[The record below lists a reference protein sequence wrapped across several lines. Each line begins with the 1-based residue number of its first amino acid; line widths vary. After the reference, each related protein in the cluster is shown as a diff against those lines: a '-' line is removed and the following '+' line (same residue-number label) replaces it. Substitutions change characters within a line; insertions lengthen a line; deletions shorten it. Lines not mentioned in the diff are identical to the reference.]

1 VATRTRRYA
10 SRTTARHAARR
21 ASDSAPMRFLARAGF
36 LARGV
41 MYVVIGWIAL
51 LVAFRKTSQQADRT
65 GALHELSQTP
75 FGAAAL
81 WLLVIG
87 FFGMA
92 LWRLS
97 ETLYGAAGAP
107 GAPGTD
113 GRKASARLAAFAK
126 AVVYVVI
133 GYGVLKYAIGAGA
146 PQSSNQQSVDLTAT
160 LMRHP
165 GGKVLVVVIG
175 LALVGGGLY
184 LGYQA
189 WRKRFLKVLNLGQ
202 MRSGTRRIVEWL
214 GRAGGIARGIVFI
227 TAGVFL
233 VVAAVRS
240 QPQQAKGIDSSLRA
254 LARTPLGPWLLVLV
268 AIGLVMFGLFS
279 CCEARWRRL

>member
-10 SRTTARHAARR
+10 SRDTARHAGRR
-21 ASDSAPMRFLARAGF
+21 AVVSAPMRYLAGAGF

-41 MYVVIGWIAL
+41 MYIVIGWIAL
-51 LVAFRKTSQQADRT
+51 LIAFRKTGQLADRT
-65 GALHELSQTP
+65 GALHELSGTP

-81 WLLVIG
+81 WLLVVG
-87 FFGMA
+87 FSGMA

-97 ETLYGAAGAP
+97 EALYGTRGAG
-107 GAPGTD
+107 
-113 GRKASARLAAFAK
+113 GRSAKARLSALAR
-126 AVVYVVI
+126 AVLYVVI
-133 GYGVLKYAIGAGA
+133 AYGVLKYAIGAGA
-146 PQSSNQQSVDLTAT
+146 PQSTNQQSVDLTAT

-165 GGKVLVVVIG
+165 GGKVAVVVIG
-175 LALVGGGLY
+175 LVLIGGGLY

-189 WRKRFLKVLNLGQ
+189 WRKRFLKDLNLGQ
-202 MRSGTRRIVEWL
+202 ARIRTRRIVEWL
-214 GRAGGIARGIVFI
+214 GRVGGIARGIVFI

-254 LARTPLGPWLLVLV
+254 LATTPLGPWLLVLV
-268 AIGLVMFGLFS
+268 AVGLIMFGLFS
-279 CCEARWRRL
+279 CCEARWRRV

>member
-10 SRTTARHAARR
+10 GRATARQAGRR
-21 ASDSAPMRFLARAGF
+21 AAGSAPMRYLARAGF

-41 MYVVIGWIAL
+41 MYIVIGWIAL
-51 LVAFRKTSQQADRT
+51 LIAFRKTSQLADRT
-65 GALHELSQTP
+65 GALHELSGTP
-75 FGAAAL
+75 FGGAAL
-81 WLLVIG
+81 WLLVVG

-97 ETLYGAAGAP
+97 EALYGTRGAG
-107 GAPGTD
+107 
-113 GRKASARLAAFAK
+113 GRSAKPRLSALAK
-126 AVVYVVI
+126 AVVYVIV

-165 GGKVLVVVIG
+165 GGKIAVVIIG
-175 LALVGGGLY
+175 LALIGGGLY

-189 WRKRFLKVLNLGQ
+189 WRKRFLKELNLGQ
-202 MRSGTRRIVEWL
+202 ARMRTRRIVEWL
-214 GRAGGIARGIVFI
+214 GRVGGVARGIVFI

-240 QPQQAKGIDSSLRA
+240 QPRQAKGIDSSLRA
-254 LARTPLGPWLLVLV
+254 LAATPLGPWLLVLV
-268 AIGLVMFGLFS
+268 AVGLIMFGLFS
-279 CCEARWRRL
+279 CCEARWRRV

>member
-10 SRTTARHAARR
+10 NRTTARHAGRR
-21 ASDSAPMRFLARAGF
+21 AAASAPMRVLACAGF

-65 GALHELSQTP
+65 GALHELSGTP

-81 WLLVIG
+81 WLLVVG

-97 ETLYGAAGAP
+97 EALYGAP
-107 GAPGTD
+107 GAD
-113 GRKASARLAAFAK
+113 GRKAWSRLAALAK
-126 AVVYVVI
+126 AVVYAVI
-133 GYGVLKYAIGAGA
+133 GYGVLKYAIGAGG
-146 PQSSNQQSVDLTAT
+146 PQSSDQQSVDLTAT

-165 GGKVLVVVIG
+165 GGKALVVVVGI
-175 LALVGGGLY
+175 ALIGGGLY

-189 WRKRFLKVLNLGQ
+189 WRKRFLKTLDLSHVHA
-202 MRSGTRRIVEWL
+202 GTRRLVEWL
-214 GRAGGIARGIVFI
+214 GRVGGIARGIVFV

-233 VVAAVRS
+233 IVAAVRS
-240 QPQQAKGIDSSLRA
+240 QPRQAKGIDSALRA
-254 LARTPLGPWLLVLV
+254 LAATPLGPWLLVLV
-268 AIGLVMFGLFS
+268 ALGLVMFGLFS
-279 CCEARWRRL
+279 VCEARWRRL